1 MLYSAAID
9 DLAKPVTDGETLID
23 SPPKNKRKTTKP
35 KRVEPKEE
43 MVKVEKGKKRAP
55 KKKVLET
62 IEEES
67 TPEPEE
73 PVEEP
78 VKASPKKRARKPTTK
93 ATKVDRIAIGIEAP
107 KATEEVP
114 FPICGTEEPL
124 LKKAK
129 TDEEP
134 PAWFHKYVEGVKKEE
149 NTLKVKKSSKKV
161 VKKDAKETASKKWK
175 EPLTRGRV
183 EHEVNNHMSRMYST
197 MFGRQLR

>member
-9 DLAKPVTDGETLID
+9 DVAKPVQDDETLID

-35 KRVEPKEE
+35 KRVQLKEE
-43 MVKVEKGKKRAP
+43 VLDVKKKRVV
-55 KKKVLET
+55 KKKPVLET
-62 IEEES
+62 IEES
-67 TPEPEE
+67 TPEPEK
-73 PVEEP
+73 VEI
-78 VKASPKKRARKPTTK
+78 VASPKKRARKPK
-93 ATKVDRIAIGIEAP
+93 EDPIEKEPEHIEIATRLAGPEPIGP
-107 KATEEVP
+107 P
-114 FPICGTEEPL
+114 

-129 TDEEP
+129 TDDEP

-161 VKKDAKETASKKWK
+161 VKKDAKETASKKWS
-175 EPLTRGRV
+175 EPHTRGRV